1 MTWSVLRHWRRRTQ
15 LGCDGDWIAQFV
27 GREIRSLDYIEGV
40 GQPLGNQS
48 FQKFLN
54 RFGGW
59 PTVTFTEVGAASRS
73 REFSMETALPPGRT
87 GTDLDG
93 YSSPAPPDIAGGFP
107 SRFSFI
113 GGAGTLSGG
122 SCFFEPGAARAADLG
137 AASYRP
143 N

>member
-73 REFSMETALPPGRT
+73 REFSMETGR
-87 GTDLDG
+87 L
-93 YSSPAPPDIAGGFP
+93 II
-107 SRFSFI
+107 I
-113 GGAGTLSGG
+113 GGVRDVALRSHPAT
-122 SCFFEPGAARAADLG
+122 
-137 AASYRP
+137 
-143 N
+143 